1 MPVPAAPTAVI
12 LTALEVETRAVLR
25 HLSGI
30 SIETVSGTGFFRGHF
45 DGWEVAVAE
54 VGPGNVSVAAITV
67 RACERYKPNVA
78 LFVGVAGGVKDV
90 ALGDVVVAT
99 KVYGYESGKD
109 KAAGFQARPAL
120 LNSSH
125 SLEQRARIVR
135 QIEDWRARL
144 DPGIAHS
151 NPTLFV
157 EPIAAGEKVVASK
170 RATTAKL
177 VARLYGDA
185 LAVEMEG
192 RGFLEGVHINHPAQG
207 CVIRGI
213 SDLLSGKATAD
224 RAGSQRRA
232 ADAAAAVAFQ
242 MLSGLAASATIPS
255 ASAIGVN
262 AARGVAIDV
271 VDLKA
276 LATALLEAGAPPSIS
291 MLFPGASSV
300 AREALESAVTVERTV
315 IETNPSNGGPVRT
328 SILLLGSSGQRR
340 HLIVGPPGSG
350 KTHALWHAAGQLL
363 HRGDIIPLY
372 LPAGQIGRW
381 DDLASIIR
389 EAAPKL
395 PLHDVLDDPR
405 VCFLIDGWSEFA
417 AGEHVGEKQKTV
429 RALRDA
435 RVIAD
440 GRAADVGDT
449 LFKVWSL
456 ELLPP
461 RMITDVLDAANP
473 GAPPLPVTVLD
484 LLRLPLLLSIYVLSD
499 VAGSATGELLRQLHD
514 HLARDLPE
522 GFTAALAEAVAA
534 SELSGDRAYGRLVS
548 SLQAAADK
556 RGISEPTQL
565 LRRLG
570 TIVERH
576 GRALP
581 IHDLYWSWLA
591 GRGLM
596 VADSIGAAIDRL
608 NTRESYHLALQSG
621 AHPRES
627 DISAT
632 VNDDLVFAATL
643 DAGLCAPHPDR
654 ALTAAIDYALK
665 DSRLAV
671 RSRGGL
677 AALEGGRSAHLRGAL
692 DALSA
697 LSAAK
702 LYVPD
707 WPAALQPQT
716 LFPQRAT
723 LADWIG
729 SDGTDFI
736 LSAIAERGGPE
747 WIPWL
752 EQMASAG
759 KITRIAALAAALGC
773 GAGVPAWGHP
783 HLDDLFRATP
793 WALRAAATRRSN
805 IALARHIGANY
816 ERLVDS
822 VVQRNSSAWIDLNRV
837 LVSCG
842 DDALF
847 ENLLSRFATMT
858 EHAQE
863 LLGYAVVERGQP
875 WIAAFQKIAFAKF
888 TGGQHH
894 KLAEM
899 VSPEI
904 DDATARAWIDAGH
917 YEEGWRVLIARHNEE
932 VLPELLADLP
942 PSFADLHHIPSLAVM
957 RFLDRAPASLPGE
970 LLRRLGSPMQPKAM
984 QDVLNAMAKAYP
996 TGVPAIV
1003 QFVSQQPDAIPS
1015 YHVAQAVRLYETW
1028 REQFGGQL
1036 FVRSP
1041 NGELLPFPRWIASHC
1056 AHSRWDRH
1064 FTAQMLSLSPDLA
1077 IDMLLNDLKDDV
1089 EKAAEVLEALAL
1101 KGVKS
1106 YDADL
1111 LDYMLAVPRLAKLI
1125 PNVFQS
1131 AFDTF
1136 PAAALHSCLA
1146 SPDVDQNFLTF
1157 RLSATSN
1164 PLHRSV
1170 HAELIHR
1177 VLVGPFDLNQAR
1189 YIAHMMRGHIDEDAN
1204 SLLQNAEGLG
1214 GDNWLWL
1221 VREVELARGQ
1231 RLINEQ
1237 GEFRRQ

>member
-1 MPVPAAPTAVI
+1 M
-12 LTALEVETRAVLR
+12 
-25 HLSGI
+25 
-30 SIETVSGTGFFRGHF
+30 
-45 DGWEVAVAE
+45 
-54 VGPGNVSVAAITV
+54 
-67 RACERYKPNVA
+67 
-78 LFVGVAGGVKDV
+78 
-90 ALGDVVVAT
+90 
-99 KVYGYESGKD
+99 
-109 KAAGFQARPAL
+109 
-120 LNSSH
+120 
-125 SLEQRARIVR
+125 
-135 QIEDWRARL
+135 
-144 DPGIAHS
+144 
-151 NPTLFV
+151 
-157 EPIAAGEKVVASK
+157 
-170 RATTAKL
+170 
-177 VARLYGDA
+177 
-185 LAVEMEG
+185 
-192 RGFLEGVHINHPAQG
+192 
-207 CVIRGI
+207 
-213 SDLLSGKATAD
+213 
-224 RAGSQRRA
+224 
-232 ADAAAAVAFQ
+232 
-242 MLSGLAASATIPS
+242 
-255 ASAIGVN
+255 
-262 AARGVAIDV
+262 
-271 VDLKA
+271 
-276 LATALLEAGAPPSIS
+276 
-291 MLFPGASSV
+291 
-300 AREALESAVTVERTV
+300 
-315 IETNPSNGGPVRT
+315 
-328 SILLLGSSGQRR
+328 
-340 HLIVGPPGSG
+340 
-350 KTHALWHAAGQLL
+350 
-363 HRGDIIPLY
+363 
-372 LPAGQIGRW
+372 
-381 DDLASIIR
+381 IR

-395 PLHDVLDDPR
+395 SLHDVLEDPR

-417 AGEHVGEKQKTV
+417 GGEHVGEKQKTV
-429 RALRDA
+429 RALRDT
-435 RVIAD
+435 RFIAN

-449 LFKVWSL
+449 PFKVWSL
-456 ELLPP
+456 ELLSP
-461 RMITDVLDAANP
+461 RVVADVLDAARP
-473 GAPPLPVTVLD
+473 GDPPLPVTVLD

-499 VAGSATGELLRQLHD
+499 ATGSATGELLRQLHD

-534 SELSGDRAYGRLVS
+534 SELSRDRAYGRLVS
-548 SLQAAADK
+548 SLQARADI

-570 TIVERH
+570 TIVERN
-576 GRALP
+576 GQALP

-596 VADSIGAAIDRL
+596 VAESIGAAIDRL
-608 NTRESYHLALQSG
+608 NTRESYRLALQSG
-621 AHPRES
+621 ARPREP
-627 DISAT
+627 DIPAT

-643 DAGLCAPHPDR
+643 DAGLRAPHPDR
-654 ALTAAIDYALK
+654 AVAAGIDCALK

-677 AALEGGRSAHLRGAL
+677 AALEGGRSAYLRGAL

-697 LSAAK
+697 LSTAK

-707 WPAALQPQT
+707 WPAALQPQV

-729 SDGTDFI
+729 SEGTDFI
-736 LSAIAERGGPE
+736 LNAIAERGSPE

-759 KITRIAALAAALGC
+759 KITSIAALAAALGC
-773 GAGVPAWGHP
+773 STGIPAWGHP

-805 IALARHIGANY
+805 IALAGHIGADY

-847 ENLLSRFATMT
+847 ENLLSRFAAMT
-858 EHAQE
+858 DHAQG

-875 WIAAFQKIAFAKF
+875 WIAAFQRIAFAKPA
-888 TGGQHH
+888 GRQHH

-904 DDATARAWIDAGH
+904 DDETARAWIDAGH
-917 YEEGWRVLIARHNEE
+917 YEEGWRVLIARHGEE

-1036 FVRSP
+1036 FVRPP

-1056 AHSRWDRH
+1056 AHSRWEGH
-1064 FTAQMLSLSPDLA
+1064 FTPQMLSLSPDLA
-1077 IDMLLNDLKDDV
+1077 VDILLNHLRDDV

-1125 PNVFQS
+1125 PNLFQS

-1136 PAAALHSCLA
+1136 PAAALHRCLA
-1146 SPDVDQNFLTF
+1146 SPDVDQNFLMF

-1177 VLVGPFDLNQAR
+1177 VLAGPIDLHQAR
-1189 YIAHMMRGHIDEDAN
+1189 YIAHMLRGHTDEDAN
-1204 SLLQNAEGLG
+1204 SLLRNAGGLG
-1214 GDNWLWL
+1214 GDSWLWL
-1221 VREVELARGQ
+1221 VREVEVARGQ